1 MTRILRLCFTYG
13 AIAGGVMAVLLFL
26 ARLARADSCELPP
39 PDIFDQARSI
49 LGAISG
55 LAYALIP
62 IAMLKKGPEP
72 QRTLR
77 AIADFLGRYSRK

>member
-13 AIAGGVMAVLLFL
+13 AIAGGIMAALLFL
-26 ARLARADSCELPP
+26 TRLAHAACELPP

-49 LGAISG
+49 LGAVSG
-55 LAYALIP
+55 LISALIP

-77 AIADFLGRYSRK
+77 AIANFLSRYSRK